1 MDRAQRGKLRV
12 LLAAAGLALTGAAW
26 AEDRACAKADFEQVV
41 EEAAGSLRDLNTK
54 NRPEFQ
60 DKLRQLRVKRGWT
73 QDQFLQEA
81 KPYVQDGKIADFD
94 QRSDELL
101 STISNMGQEGVA
113 AKKPDCALLL
123 ELRARMKVLVDTQTQ
138 KWTYMFDKIDAE
150 LWK

>member
-1 MDRAQRGKLRV
+1 M
-12 LLAAAGLALTGAAW
+12 LLAWGGLALSGAVLAD
-26 AEDRACAKADFEQVV
+26 DRPCAKTDFEQVV
-41 EEAAGSLRDLNTK
+41 EEAAGTLRDLNNK

-60 DKLRQLRVKRGWT
+60 DKLRQLKTKRGWS

-81 KPYVQDGKIADFD
+81 KPLVQDEKIATFD

-101 STISNMGQEGVA
+101 ATINNMGEAGAA

-138 KWTYMFDKIDAE
+138 KWAYMFDKIDAE